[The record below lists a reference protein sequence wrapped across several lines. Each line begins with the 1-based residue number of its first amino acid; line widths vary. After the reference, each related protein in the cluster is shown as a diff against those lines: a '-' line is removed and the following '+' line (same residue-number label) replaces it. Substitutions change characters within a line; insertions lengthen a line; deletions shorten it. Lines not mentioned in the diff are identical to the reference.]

1 MSRSTRNMGIVSII
15 AGLAFTGLVAC
26 SAGDDNPNSGGAA
39 GAPAASGGAGGAGGV
54 GGAGGTGGVGAGGVP
69 QCPAGFTPPTGKSCE
84 PNDSVHCQGYF
95 YPFVEVLC
103 ICPQVD
109 NDALQQK
116 AGQYWCQL

>member
-1 MSRSTRNMGIVSII
+1 MARSTLTFGTVRII
-15 AGLAFTGLVAC
+15 AVLALTGLVAC

-39 GAPAASGGAGGAGGV
+39 GAPATS

-69 QCPAGFTPPTGKSCE
+69 QCPAGFTPPIGKSCE
-84 PNDSVHCQGYF
+84 PNDSVHCQGYS